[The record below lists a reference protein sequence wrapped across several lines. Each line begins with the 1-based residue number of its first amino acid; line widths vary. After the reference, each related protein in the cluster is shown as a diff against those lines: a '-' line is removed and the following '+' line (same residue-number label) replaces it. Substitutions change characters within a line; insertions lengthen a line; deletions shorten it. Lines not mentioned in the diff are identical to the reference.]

1 MTCRKSAGSPKGGG
15 ARLDPPGITP
25 DMPFERL
32 IDVCMTSF
40 NARSLR
46 RACAL
51 FAEKILTPKTVVG
64 LSVAGALVPA
74 GLGQSCLVPLVRN
87 GFVDWISS
95 TGANL
100 YHDLQIALGCRMFAG
115 SAHSDDKELRDAGL
129 VRIHDVVFDAESL
142 FTTDAFIRDLFR
154 DVAKNA
160 RTELPV
166 SSADVHYHIGAALLK
181 RNKRLVGTSL
191 LAAAAAARVPI
202 HTPSPGDSGI
212 GMNIAALSLEG
223 VNWRLDPSLDVNETA
238 AYVYHAKRQG
248 GRSAVVILGGGS
260 PKNFILQTEPY
271 LQEVLELAETGHD
284 YFIQFT
290 DARPD
295 TGGLSGAT
303 PSEAVSWGK
312 IDPAALP
319 DTVVCYGDCSV
330 YLPLLV
336 RYALGKRSP
345 RKPGKLFDR
354 RRALCDFMEND
365 WRSRAA
371 KKVKT
376 AKRSARKR

>member
-1 MTCRKSAGSPKGGG
+1 
-15 ARLDPPGITP
+15 
-25 DMPFERL
+25 MPFERL
-32 IDVCMTSF
+32 IDGCMTSF

-46 RACAL
+46 TACAL
-51 FAEKILTPKTVVG
+51 FAEKIATPRTVVG

-115 SAHSDDKELRDAGL
+115 SARSDDEALRDAGF
-129 VRIHDVVFDAESL
+129 VRIYDVIFEADSL
-142 FTTDAFIRDLFR
+142 FSTDAFIRDLFR
-154 DVAKNA
+154 GIAKNA
-160 RTELPV
+160 GTELSV
-166 SSADVHYHIGAALLK
+166 SSADVHYHIGAALLR
-181 RNKRLVGTSL
+181 RNKRLVETSL

-212 GMNIAALSLEG
+212 GMNIAALALEG
-223 VNWRLDPSLDVNETA
+223 VNWRLDPNLDVNETA
-238 AYVYHAKRQG
+238 AYVYHAKKNG
-248 GRSAVVILGGGS
+248 GKSAVVILGGGS

-271 LQEVLELAETGHD
+271 LQEVLDLAETGHD
-284 YFIQFT
+284 FFIQFT

-336 RYALGKRSP
+336 RYALGVRSP
-345 RKPGKLFDR
+345 RRPSKLFDKR
-354 RRALCDFMEND
+354 RVYCDFMAGD
-365 WRSRAA
+365 WKSTAA
-371 KKVKT
+371 KKAKG
-376 AKRSARKR
+376 AKRRAPKK

>member
-1 MTCRKSAGSPKGGG
+1 MTSRKKAGTPKGRG
-15 ARLDPPGITP
+15 ARVNPPAITA
-25 DMPFERL
+25 DTPFERL
-32 IDVCMTSF
+32 IEGCMTSF

-46 RACAL
+46 TACAL
-51 FAEKILTPKTVVG
+51 FAEKIVAPKTVVG

-115 SAHSDDKELRDAGL
+115 SARSDDEALRDAGL
-129 VRIHDVVFDAESL
+129 VRIYDVIFEADSL
-142 FTTDAFIRDLFR
+142 FSTDAFIRDLVR
-154 DVAKNA
+154 GIASGPGTKH
-160 RTELPV
+160 PI

-181 RNKRLVGTSL
+181 RNKRLVETSL

-212 GMNIAALSLEG
+212 GMNIAALALEG
-223 VNWRLDPSLDVNETA
+223 VDLRLDPNLDVNETA
-238 AYVYHAKRQG
+238 AYVYHAKRNG
-248 GRSAVVILGGGS
+248 GKSAVVILGGGS
-260 PKNFILQTEPY
+260 PKNFMLQTEPY
-271 LQEVLELAETGHD
+271 LQEVLDLAETGHD

-336 RYALGKRSP
+336 RYALGVRSP
-345 RKPGKLFDR
+345 RRSRKLYDK
-354 RRALCDFMEND
+354 RRAHCDFMAGD
-365 WRSRAA
+365 WRSRASKKSKAA
-371 KKVKT
+371 K
-376 AKRSARKR
+376 ARARKG

>member
-1 MTCRKSAGSPKGGG
+1 MKCPKSTGSHKDRG
-15 ARLDPPGITP
+15 APVNPPAITA
-25 DMPFERL
+25 DMPFESV
-32 IDVCMTSF
+32 IEECMTSF

-46 RACAL
+46 TACAL
-51 FAEKILTPKTVVG
+51 FAEKVVAQETVVG
-64 LSVAGALVPA
+64 LSIAGALVPA

-115 SAHSDDKELRDAGL
+115 SAYSDDEALREDGL
-129 VRIHDVVFDAESL
+129 VRIYDVVFEADSL
-142 FTTDAFIRDLFR
+142 FSTDAFVRDLFR
-154 DVAKNA
+154 DIGKMAG
-160 RTELPV
+160 TQLTV
-166 SSADVHYHIGAALLK
+166 SSAVVHYQIGMALLK
-181 RNKRLVGTSL
+181 RNERLAKTSL
-191 LAAAAAARVPI
+191 LAAAASACVPI

-212 GMNIAALSLEG
+212 GMNLAALSLEN
-223 VNWRLDPSLDVNETA
+223 VNWLVDPNLDVNETA
-238 AYVYHAKRQG
+238 AYVYHAKKHG
-248 GRSAVVILGGGS
+248 GKSAVVILGGGS
-260 PKNFILQTEPY
+260 PKNFMLQTEPY

-336 RYALGKRSP
+336 RYAVGKCRP
-345 RKPGKLFDR
+345 RRHGKLYDR
-354 RRALCDFMEND
+354 RRDYCDFMIGD
-365 WRSRAA
+365 WQSRKG
-371 KKVKT
+371 KKGKG
-376 AKRSARKR
+376 AKRSASKK